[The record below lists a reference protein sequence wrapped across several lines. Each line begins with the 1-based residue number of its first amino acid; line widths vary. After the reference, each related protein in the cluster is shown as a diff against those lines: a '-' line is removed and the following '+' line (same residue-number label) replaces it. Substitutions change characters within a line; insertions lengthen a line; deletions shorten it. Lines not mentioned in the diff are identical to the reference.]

1 MSAVGIIIVKE
12 NSNRFPGKNYYHV
25 DGVPMFY
32 HNVKLLLGCDK
43 IDDVYVCT
51 DSNYSRSYCLG
62 RDIKVIWRGKNIS
75 ADEQPF
81 FEVLKYAYQS
91 IPERYDII
99 VTVLANSID
108 HNKDGIEKAIE
119 IIEKN
124 EEVKEVRSFDKVG
137 NQSGILAFK
146 DCLFYGNHTLAHMA
160 MIRSDG
166 KEIHYKGELDERT
179 KLA

>member
-12 NSNRFPGKNYYHV
+12 HSNRFPGKNYYFHN
-25 DGVPMFY
+25 GAPMFY
-32 HNVKLLLGCDK
+32 HNVELLLNCDK
-43 IDDVYVCT
+43 VDEVYVCT
-51 DSNYSRSYCLG
+51 DSDYSWLYSYE
-62 RDIKVIWRGKNIS
+62 RNVKTIWRGKNIS

-108 HNKDGIEKAIE
+108 HNKDGIYKAIE
-119 IIEKN
+119 TIEKN